1 MPFNNDYKYID
12 KECLYT
18 DKDTGVLLNLQNIK
32 DYAELVAFES
42 LCVANR
48 LEQLHKEPFAVEYAN
63 DLLKI
68 HKFLFQDVYS
78 WASECRKVEISKGG
92 RQFLPMHSFIQAFS
106 YIDRLLSDYNTIDNM
121 DKVGIARKLAEILD
135 NVNFLHPFREG
146 NGRTQREFIRLLA
159 RQKGYALDLNP
170 LDNHTVYERYMTDTI
185 NGDVQDL
192 ATLIYELL
200 V

>member
-48 LEQLHKEPFAVEYAN
+48 LEQLHKEPFTVEYAN

-78 WASECRKVEISKGG
+78 WAGECRKVEISKGG

>member
-12 KECLYT
+12 KDCLYT

-48 LEQLHKEPFAVEYAN
+48 LEQLHKEPFAVECAN

-78 WASECRKVEISKGG
+78 WAGECRRVEISKDGK
-92 RQFLPMHSFIQAFS
+92 QFSFIRLFAPAFV
-106 YIDRLLSDYNTIDNM
+106 YIDNLLSEYAAIDNM
-121 DKVGIARKLAEILD
+121 DKVDIARKLAEILD

-146 NGRTQREFIRLLA
+146 NGRTQREFIRILA
-159 RQKGYALDLNP
+159 HQKGYALDLNP
-170 LDNHTVYERYMTDTI
+170 LDNHAVYERYMTDTI

-192 ATLIYELL
+192 TTLIYELL
-200 V
+200 G